1 MSDSEARSRRHALNR
16 FYHQGGKWYV
26 EAREGRQG
34 PFFRREEAV
43 AHLERHK
50 RRYRHK
56 RRDGEDA
63 GAAGNG
69 AQDEGPLA

>member
-1 MSDSEARSRRHALNR
+1 MSDAGGRTRRHVLNR

-34 PFFRREEAV
+34 PFSRREEAV

-50 RRYRHK
+50 RRH
-56 RRDGEDA
+56 RRRRADEDA
-63 GAAGNG
+63 GTAGEGVQGEDSAA
-69 AQDEGPLA
+69 